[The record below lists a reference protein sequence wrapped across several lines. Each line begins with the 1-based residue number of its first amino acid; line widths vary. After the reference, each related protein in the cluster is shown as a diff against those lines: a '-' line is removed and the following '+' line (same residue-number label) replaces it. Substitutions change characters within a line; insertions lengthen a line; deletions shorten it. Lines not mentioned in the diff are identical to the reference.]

1 MIFKILLPRSVQT
14 PNSNKNWQTSCPLQ
28 TFMLRKSTFGFHY
41 RTGSPGQ
48 LGLRVAGFPGHWVTK
63 CDPVPCLDSNSR
75 GGSTLGPGGHRP
87 LQIVATPP
95 NLAVLLT
102 PCGQLLLRKISKSDD
117 NRCEILRLE
126 CTKFDFR
133 WGSAHTLR
141 QHRPTSPIQ
150 WTAFPALCVEK
161 SARLNL
167 ACVAMNVCTRDSLV
181 SPYPQ
186 YVTQE
191 RRRRLRRT
199 AKKKRALHSHPAALR
214 TSSLK
219 CHF

>member
-1 MIFKILLPRSVQT
+1 MSGQQQQWRFHAGAGGAQAA
-14 PNSNKNWQTSCPLQ
+14 PN
-28 TFMLRKSTFGFHY
+28 
-41 RTGSPGQ
+41 
-48 LGLRVAGFPGHWVTK
+48 
-63 CDPVPCLDSNSR
+63 R
-75 GGSTLGPGGHRP
+75 GYT
-87 LQIVATPP
+87 P

-117 NRCEILRLE
+117 NRCEILRLK
-126 CTKFDFR
+126 CTKFDYR
-133 WGSAHTLR
+133 WGSAHTLH
-141 QHRPTSPIQ
+141 QHRPTAPIQ